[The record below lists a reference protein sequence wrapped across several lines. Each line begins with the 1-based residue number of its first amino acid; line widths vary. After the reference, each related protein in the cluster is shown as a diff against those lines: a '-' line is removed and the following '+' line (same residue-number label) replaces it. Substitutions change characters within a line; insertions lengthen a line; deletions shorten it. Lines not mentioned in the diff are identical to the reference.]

1 MGLQAGVDSPKF
13 QTHKKFY
20 TNMERKSDVMLIE
33 NVPEYGT
40 EIAASH
46 LGREWEL
53 DSAVVDPRVFGLPA
67 SRPRLYILAFRK
79 KTVRRRG
86 DVWFGCSSAGC
97 DSLFTSKVFK
107 HMSWLRTLAAVIE
120 ILTSKTVATAD
131 MFVWEKVP
139 RSILTPAQVPRYNK
153 K

>member
-1 MGLQAGVDSPKF
+1 MGRQDGVDSPKF

-20 TNMERKSDVMLIE
+20 TNMKKTADIMLIE
-33 NVPEYGT
+33 NAPEYGT

-46 LGREWEL
+46 LGLDWEL
-53 DSAVVDPRVFGLPA
+53 DSAVVDPRVFGIPA

-79 KTVRRRG
+79 NKVRRRG

-97 DSLFTSKVFK
+97 DSLFTSAQYLNT
-107 HMSWLRTLAAVIE
+107 SWLRTLAAVIE
-120 ILTSKTVATAD
+120 ILTSQTVATAN

-139 RSILTPAQVPRYNK
+139 RSILTPAQVPRYK
-153 K
+153 KK